1 VDARSVR
8 VCNCVQGIIII
19 IFIIINIP
27 LLLGASFL
35 LIFCTW
41 FW

>member
-1 VDARSVR
+1 
-8 VCNCVQGIIII
+8 VCATAQGIIII
-19 IFIIINIP
+19 IIIINNNIP